1 MAQNVI
7 FQNISQMTPWR
18 NKYLRARGIFEVEN
32 VNFHHGDIR
41 PYRCPHKICDLDRNY
56 RSIHPLPKCGCHGY
70 NDGRKLV
77 RGFGRDQ
84 YFYVDGGRLRQATER
99 QICDREDVLA
109 GSPVPV
115 QAPEVSGPAC
125 DGDVCDGVVVS
136 YVFTYLTRLGNNGAL
151 VEGSPSPPSDPI
163 VTRAN
168 SPGVTVSWEG
178 IPERYANYPIVGV
191 RLYRTEA
198 DYSDVQ
204 PTVQSSEWLLVE
216 EWFASDDLDV
226 AGAMSYKDEFE
237 TSRTKYPLL
246 TYDPMIFPA
255 PGDLVAATRT
265 TDGIVVA
272 DERRIYISVNG
283 QPMFTWDGVVE
294 VEQKII
300 WLESIG
306 NTIYVFT
313 EKNPINISYSVRGKT
328 FSIEKTVIDR
338 NLPVSSL
345 RSISNYRGRIIFA
358 SEYSLYAWS
367 TDRYGDNIVSVLNPF
382 ISPEQ
387 WKNLDPDTI
396 VGTQYE
402 YGYIFSSDAIDYSII
417 LEINDDGVDTQIG
430 SNIMKFTYIK
440 NPMSFGLDY
449 EGNIVYC
456 ENRELWRW
464 NFRRTPCYNDDFE
477 IFEHVRPLGCGQCGC
492 CQWSIK
498 FFIDNEG
505 KNHFSHMRVEWDER
519 SAPNLWVSFH
529 IHEFGREIFH
539 TEEMEIISS
548 RGFGLPFK
556 NVGYQSCYVHLR
568 GCGIV
573 HQIKVATS
581 AQELVYNSN
590 NGVVGDE

>member
-1 MAQNVI
+1 MAQNII

-18 NKYLRARGIFEVEN
+18 NKYLRARGIFEIEN

-41 PYRCPHKICDLDRNY
+41 PYRCPVRICELDRNY
-56 RSIHPLPKCGCHGY
+56 RSIYPLPKCKCHGY
-70 NDGRKLV
+70 NDGRKLIN
-77 RGFGRDQ
+77 GFGPDQ
-84 YFYVDGGRLRQATER
+84 YFFVDGGFLWQATER
-99 QICDREDVLA
+99 QICDREAVLA
-109 GSPVPV
+109 GTPVPLE
-115 QAPEVSGPAC
+115 APELRGNPC
-125 DGDVCDGVVVS
+125 TGEVCDGAVVS
-136 YVFTYLTRLGNNGAL
+136 YVMTYITQLGDGAL
-151 VEGSPSPPSDPI
+151 VEGSPSPPSDVSIP
-163 VTRAN
+163 RN
-168 SPGVTVSWEG
+168 NKPGVTISWG
-178 IPERYANYPIVGV
+178 DIPKEYEDYPIVGI

-198 DYSDVQ
+198 DFNDIQ
-204 PTVQSSEWLLVE
+204 PEVQSSEWVLVQ
-216 EWFASDDLDV
+216 EWFNGSNIDISK
-226 AGAMSYKDEFE
+226 GRSYVDNFE
-237 TSRTKYPLL
+237 TSETKYPLL

-255 PGDLVAATRT
+255 PNGLVSIGRT
-265 TDGIVVA
+265 TDGIVIA
-272 DERRIYISVNG
+272 DKHRLYISING

-294 VEQKII
+294 IEHEIT
-300 WLESIG
+300 WLETIG

-313 EKNPINISYSVRGKT
+313 EKNPVNVTYSARGKT
-328 FSIEKTVIDR
+328 FSIEKSVINR
-338 NLPVSSL
+338 NLPVSSF

-358 SEYSLYAWS
+358 SEYSLYSWS
-367 TDRYGDNIVSVLNPF
+367 TDRYGDNIVSVLNPY

-387 WKNLDPDTI
+387 WKNLDPDSI

-449 EGNIVYC
+449 EGNVLYC
-456 ENRELWRW
+456 EKRELWRW

-477 IFEHVRPLGCGQCGC
+477 IFDHVRPLACDQCGC

-505 KNHFSHMRVEWDER
+505 KNHFTHMRVEWDER
-519 SAPNLWVSFH
+519 SAPNLFVSFH

-539 TEEMEIISS
+539 SDEMEIISS

-556 NVGYQSCYVHLR
+556 NVGYQACYVHLR